1 MCCTEVIGNV
11 LKFPPLTFFRFEIP
25 RQRLI
30 VVRSTVDY
38 GVRVI
43 AVRQM
48 LVETVATE
56 RKLND
61 LHARIARL
69 CQQILDLLTE
79 DTQILRDDL
88 RLACRLIK
96 CVGQLFARTFLP
108 LAVFRSH
115 SAIRDCIILHHADEM
130 VDPHRIV
137 ELRGRF
143 HPASPPGEI
152 GLFHFLPVVKRVAP
166 ELSIL

>member
-1 MCCTEVIGNV
+1 MYS
-11 LKFPPLTFFRFEIP
+11 KFPPLTFFRFKIP

-79 DTQILRDDL
+79 DTRSSAMIFVSP
-88 RLACRLIK
+88 AASSSAS
-96 CVGQLFARTFLP
+96 VSFLP
-108 LAVFRSH
+108 GPFSHLAVFRSH

-143 HPASPPGEI
+143 HPASPPSEI

>member
-1 MCCTEVIGNV
+1 M
-11 LKFPPLTFFRFEIP
+11 
-25 RQRLI
+25 
-30 VVRSTVDY
+30 RSTVDY

-69 CQQILDLLTE
+69 CQQILDLLTK

-88 RLACRLIK
+88 R
-96 CVGQLFARTFLP
+96 VTDDHVDG
-108 LAVFRSH
+108 
-115 SAIRDCIILHHADEM
+115 IR
-130 VDPHRIV
+130 
-137 ELRGRF
+137 EL
-143 HPASPPGEI
+143 
-152 GLFHFLPVVKRVAP
+152 
-166 ELSIL
+166 LSRAL